1 MFLTSSDYQQAVI
14 SLAAEEQEL
23 LAAVAFWGKGA
34 DTMICPR
41 TGQRAR
47 LICNLDS
54 GATNP
59 QVIKALRNKPGV
71 TIRQSDKL
79 HAKVIAGTNKAL
91 IGSANLSA
99 NGLNLEGSEQCW
111 WDEAGLLTENPGEIA
126 DIHQWFDAQWEASR
140 DVSDKDLLLAQQRWS
155 QRRSGRTASAPLTA
169 LERLRP
175 TDIDDR
181 KIYLVIY
188 NEAMSED
195 GEKAFRQEQK
205 KHVCQPQTDNP
216 VLPPLYEG
224 WPDLPTDALLI
235 DLYYEE
241 GRKIECAGIFT
252 RTLQD
257 IHFTYGDGSAGH
269 LALCLQEH
277 NVMGYPFEEKEA
289 RQFVKQ
295 IRPFIK
301 KILQHATGS
310 EKSRSVCIPFSQ
322 VLPLCQQSPS
332 ST

>member
-1 MFLTSSDYQQAVI
+1 MFLTSSDYQQAVTA
-14 SLAAEEQEL
+14 LAADEEEL
-23 LAAVAFWGKGA
+23 LAAVAFWGKEA
-34 DTMICPR
+34 DQLICPR
-41 TGQRAR
+41 AGQRAR

-59 QVIKALRNKPGV
+59 QVIKALRKKPGV

-79 HAKVIAGTNKAL
+79 HAKVIAGAKKAL
-91 IGSANLSA
+91 VGSANLSA
-99 NGLNLEGSEQCW
+99 NGLNLEGSEQSW
-111 WDEAGLLTENPGEIA
+111 WDEAGLLTEEPGQIA
-126 DIHQWFDAQWEASR
+126 SIHQWFNQQWKDSR
-140 DVSDKDLLLAQQRWS
+140 TISDKDLLLAQQRWS

-175 TDIDDR
+175 VDVEDR
-181 KIYLVIY
+181 EIYLVIY

-195 GEKAFRQEQK
+195 GDKAFQQAQK
-205 KHVCQPQTDNP
+205 KRVCQPQTDNP

-224 WPDLPTDALLI
+224 WPDLPTNALLI

-257 IHFTYGDGSAGH
+257 IHFTYSDGSAGH
-269 LALCLQEH
+269 LALCRQVH
-277 NVMGYPFEEKEA
+277 DVMGYAFDEKEA

-295 IRPFIK
+295 IRPFMK
-301 KILQHATGS
+301 KILQQATGS
-310 EKSRSVCIPFSQ
+310 EKSSSVCIPFSE
-322 VLPLCQQSPS
+322 VLGICQQ
-332 ST
+332 

>member
-1 MFLTSSDYQQAVI
+1 MFLTSSDYQQAVTA
-14 SLAAEEQEL
+14 LAADEEEL
-23 LAAVAFWGKGA
+23 LAAVAFWGKEA
-34 DTMICPR
+34 DQLICPR
-41 TGQRAR
+41 AGQRAR

-59 QVIKALRNKPGV
+59 QVIKALRKKPGV

-79 HAKVIAGTNKAL
+79 HAKVIAGAKKAL
-91 IGSANLSA
+91 VGSANLSA
-99 NGLNLEGSEQCW
+99 NGLNLEGSEQSW
-111 WDEAGLLTENPGEIA
+111 WDEAGLLTEEPGQIA
-126 DIHQWFDAQWEASR
+126 SIHQWFNQQWEDSR
-140 DVSDKDLLLAQQRWS
+140 TISDQDLLLAQQRWS

-175 TDIDDR
+175 GDVEDR
-181 KIYLVIY
+181 EIYLVIY

-195 GEKAFRQEQK
+195 GEKAFQQAQK
-205 KHVCQPQTDNP
+205 KRVCQPQTDNP

-224 WPDLPTDALLI
+224 WPDLPTNALLI

-257 IHFTYGDGSAGH
+257 IHFTYSDGSAGH
-269 LALCLQEH
+269 LALCRQVH
-277 NVMGYPFEEKEA
+277 DVMGYAFDEKEA

-295 IRPFIK
+295 IRPFMK
-301 KILQHATGS
+301 KILQQVTGS
-310 EKSRSVCIPFSQ
+310 EKSSSVCIPFSE
-322 VLPLCQQSPS
+322 VLGICQQ
-332 ST
+332 

>member
-1 MFLTSSDYQQAVI
+1 MFLTSSDYQQAVTA
-14 SLAAEEQEL
+14 LAAEEEEL

-34 DTMICPR
+34 DALICPR
-41 TGQRAR
+41 VGQRAR

-59 QVIKALRNKPGV
+59 EVVKILRNKPGV
-71 TIRQSDKL
+71 TIRQSDRL
-79 HAKVIAGTNKAL
+79 HAKVIAGAKKAL

-99 NGLNLEGSEQCW
+99 NGLNLEGSEQSW
-111 WDEAGLLTENPGEIA
+111 WDEAGLLTEEPGQIA
-126 DIHQWFDAQWEASR
+126 SIHQWFAGQWEAAR
-140 DVSDKDLLLAQQRWS
+140 DISDKDLQLAQQRWS

-175 TDIDDR
+175 TDIEDR

-195 GEKAFRQEQK
+195 GEKAFQQEQK
-205 KHVCQPQTDNP
+205 KRTCQPQTDVT

-235 DLYYEE
+235 DLYYDE
-241 GRKIECAGIFT
+241 GKKMECAGIFT

-257 IHFTYGDGSAGH
+257 INFTYSDGSAGH
-269 LALCLQEH
+269 LALCVQED
-277 NVMGYPFEEKEA
+277 NVMGYSFDYKEA
-289 RQFVKQ
+289 RLFVKQ
-295 IRPFIK
+295 IRPFMK

-310 EKSRSVCIPFSQ
+310 EKSRSVCIPFSE
-322 VLPLCQQSPS
+322 VLHVCQQSR
-332 ST
+332 

>member
-14 SLAAEEQEL
+14 SLAAEEEEL
-23 LAAVAFWGKGA
+23 LAAVAFWEKEA
-34 DTMICPR
+34 DSVICPN

-59 QVIKALRNKPGV
+59 EVVKILRNKPGV
-71 TIRQSDKL
+71 TIRQSDRL
-79 HAKVIAGTNKAL
+79 HAKVIAGAKKAL

-99 NGLNLEGSEQCW
+99 NGLNLEGSEQSW
-111 WDEAGLLTENPGEIA
+111 WDEAGLLTEEPGQIA
-126 DIHQWFDAQWEASR
+126 SIHQWFAGQWEAAR
-140 DVSDKDLLLAQQRWS
+140 DISDKDLQLAQQRWS

-175 TDIDDR
+175 TDIEDR

-195 GEKAFRQEQK
+195 GEKAFQQEQK
-205 KHVCQPQTDNP
+205 KRTCQPQTDVT

-235 DLYYEE
+235 DLYYDE
-241 GRKIECAGIFT
+241 GKKMECAGIFT

-257 IHFTYGDGSAGH
+257 INFTYSDGSAGH
-269 LALCLQEH
+269 LALCVQED
-277 NVMGYPFEEKEA
+277 NVMGYSFDYKEA
-289 RQFVKQ
+289 RLFVKQ
-295 IRPFIK
+295 IRPFMK

-310 EKSRSVCIPFSQ
+310 EKSRSVCIPFSE
-322 VLPLCQQSPS
+322 VLHVCQQSR
-332 ST
+332 

>member
-1 MFLTSSDYQQAVI
+1 MFLTSSDYQQAVT
-14 SLAAEEQEL
+14 SLAADEEEL

-34 DTMICPR
+34 DTMICPHA
-41 TGQRAR
+41 GQRAR
-47 LICNLDS
+47 LICNVDS

-59 QVIKALRNKPGV
+59 QVIKALRDKPGV

-79 HAKVIAGTNKAL
+79 HAKVIAGAKQAL
-91 IGSANLSA
+91 VGSANFSA
-99 NGLNLEGSEQCW
+99 NGLNLEGSEQSW
-111 WDEAGLLTENPGEIA
+111 WDEAGLLTEDPGQIA
-126 DIHQWFDAQWEASR
+126 AIHQWFAGQWEAAR
-140 DVSDKDLLLAQQRWS
+140 DISDKDLQLAQLRWS

-175 TDIDDR
+175 ADIEDR

-195 GEKAFRQEQK
+195 GEKAFQQEQK
-205 KHVCQPQTDNP
+205 KRTCQPQTDIT

-241 GRKIECAGIFT
+241 GRKMECAGIFT

-257 IHFTYGDGSAGH
+257 INFTYSDGSAGH
-269 LALCLQEH
+269 LALCVQEET
-277 NVMGYPFEEKEA
+277 VMGYPFDDKEA

-310 EKSRSVCIPFSQ
+310 EKSRSVCIPFSE
-322 VLPLCQQSPS
+322 VLHICQPS
-332 ST
+332 R